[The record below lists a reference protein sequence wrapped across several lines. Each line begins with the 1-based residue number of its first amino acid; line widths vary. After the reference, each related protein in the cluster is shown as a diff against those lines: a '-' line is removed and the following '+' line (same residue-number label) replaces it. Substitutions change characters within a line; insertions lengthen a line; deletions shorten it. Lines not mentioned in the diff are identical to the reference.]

1 MDGQLFSQSLFA
13 LKGDDLRIIFA
24 LFNRTNISNII
35 TSKTK
40 DFLSVDEQDHLH
52 KHLFNEMEKLQ
63 DISDDKL
70 RFYLF
75 LEMTKVL
82 GIKGVRYTS
91 EDQLESQSLKIVDE
105 TYKLLEQ
112 QETNFSNISMSSHQ
126 SKLQQILVF
135 QIDKLYTNLCKDY
148 LHFDKEV
155 KHDLT
160 TRLYAY
166 IGDLSIEKQEK
177 IKSEWQVTKLDLDTL
192 IMIMG
197 RNSLDTVLD
206 TLRKVEGF
214 SFYIYFG
221 SIISTFQHQRPSKD
235 TPIYGLIDPSNLS
248 NLIGL
253 GDILRGMPDQ
263 QFQLRLLP
271 FMMIQMCLLYLSS
284 EKEHPP
290 IYSKS
295 FIHEWKIRFQHY
307 VKLKEEQ
314 LECVTRQEDVKKEI
328 NKKTEILNQLETNL
342 SRCKKSF
349 EMEKTSILSALK
361 SVDLH
366 TLNISPIFHEHLQTY
381 LIRKDKIASIKNAQ
395 SHNQDEGSIL
405 KKVSQSF
412 VNLYREYNLV
422 EEERQLETIL
432 YQMVDD
438 VITSTSPFCQ
448 KERERFLALTR
459 LLKQLTGQ
467 KETEEANKVQLEN
480 KLASINQELYVIHQ
494 TITKYEQENYGL
506 KDIPLTSDDF
516 SQIQQTKIE
525 ETKSEEEEKE
535 RYLKKKLLFIHPFE
549 TKIKELEQQNK
560 ESRSELNEKEI
571 EMQSLIQQAKR
582 MEMQIEELSN
592 YKERAE
598 RLEEEKQVLIEQKQ
612 QVIDENEKE
621 RKRLLQEQKS
631 NNENKYSELK
641 EAAEKQIQS
650 LQELTQE
657 WKGKYETLELEER
670 TKQQALEKEMKR
682 LLRENT
688 SLTDSLAVIR
698 QQFQDLNRNYQA
710 KLHTQ
715 ENQTSQQLEEFK
727 KESERKIDQ
736 LTHFYKEQ
744 QEKAM
749 ENLEQG
755 WRMKHEEF
763 ENKYRSLLAEKT
775 NVIDQLQK
783 DKLTIEQESQTINN
797 HLIDSHKNEIEAM
810 KEEKIQLHEKNLE
823 MQERIIQLEKEWN
836 EKLEDMKTQYESQM
850 DQFNKKIEKEKKEEV
865 QLFEELDDLD
875 LILFGNDEPEKI
887 KV

>member
-1 MDGQLFSQSLFA
+1 MDGQLFSHSLFA

-24 LFNRTNISNII
+24 LFNKTNISNII

-82 GIKGVRYTS
+82 GIKGVKYTT
-91 EDQLESQSLKIVDE
+91 EDQLESQAVKIVDE

-112 QETNFSNISMSSHQ
+112 QETNFSNNRMASHQ

-135 QIDKLYTNLCKDY
+135 QIDKLFTNLCKDY
-148 LHFDKEV
+148 LHLDKEV
-155 KHDLT
+155 KQDLT
-160 TRLYAY
+160 TRLYEY
-166 IGDLSIEKQEK
+166 IDNLSIEKQEQ
-177 IKSEWQVTKLDLDTL
+177 IMSEWQVTKMDVDTL
-192 IMIMG
+192 ILIIG

-206 TLRKVEGF
+206 TLRSVEGF
-214 SFYIYFG
+214 SFYVKFG
-221 SIISTFQHQRPSKD
+221 STLTTFQHQRPSKD
-235 TPIYGLIDPSNLS
+235 KPIYGLIDPSNLS

-263 QFQLRLLP
+263 QFQQRLLP

-284 EKEHPP
+284 EKEHP
-290 IYSKS
+290 IHSKS
-295 FIHEWKIRFQHY
+295 FIHEWKIRYQHY
-307 VKLKEEQ
+307 VKLKAEQ
-314 LECVTRQEDVKKEI
+314 LACVTRQEDVQNEI
-328 NKKTEILNQLETNL
+328 HKKTEILSQLETNL
-342 SRCKKSF
+342 SRCKKTL

-366 TLNISPIFHEHLQTY
+366 TLSIGPSFDEHLQTY
-381 LIRKDKIASIKNAQ
+381 LTRKDKIASIRKAQ
-395 SHNQDEGSIL
+395 SHTQDEGSLL

-412 VNLYREYNLV
+412 VNLYREYNVV
-422 EEERQLETIL
+422 EEEKQLDTIL
-432 YQMVDD
+432 NQMVDD

-448 KERERFLALTR
+448 KERERFLALSR
-459 LLKQLTGQ
+459 LLKQLTDQ
-467 KETEEANKVQLEN
+467 KEAEEANKVQLEN
-480 KLASINQELYVIHQ
+480 KLTSINQELYVIHQ

-506 KDIPLTSDDF
+506 KDISLTSDDF
-516 SQIQQTKIE
+516 SQIQQTKE
-525 ETKSEEEEKE
+525 VETSSEEEEKE
-535 RYLKKKLLFIHPFE
+535 RYLEKKLLFIHPFE
-549 TKIKELEQQNK
+549 TKIKELEQQNE
-560 ESRSELNEKEI
+560 ESRSQLNEKEI
-571 EMQSLIQQAKR
+571 EMQILIQQVKR
-582 MEMQIEELSN
+582 LEVQIEELSI

-631 NNENKYSELK
+631 TNENKYSELK

-670 TKQQALEKEMKR
+670 AKHQALEKEMKV

-688 SLTDSLAVIR
+688 SLTDSLTVIR
-698 QQFQDLNRNYQA
+698 QQFQDLNKNYQS

-715 ENQTSQQLEEFK
+715 ENQNSQQLEEFK
-727 KESERKIDQ
+727 KESERKLDQ

-749 ENLEQG
+749 ENLDQG
-755 WRMKHEEF
+755 WRIKHEEF
-763 ENKYRSLLAEKT
+763 ENKYRNLLAEKT
-775 NVIDQLQK
+775 NLIDQLQK
-783 DKLTIEQESQTINN
+783 EKRTFEQESQTFNKGLINT
-797 HLIDSHKNEIEAM
+797 HKTEIEAM
-810 KEEKIQLHEKNLE
+810 KKEKIQLHGKNLE
-823 MQERIIQLEKEWN
+823 MQERFTQLEKEWN
-836 EKLEDMKTQYESQM
+836 EKLEDMKTQYEYQM
-850 DQFNKKIEKEKKEEV
+850 DQFNKKIEKEKKEET
-865 QLFEELDDLD
+865 LIFEELDDLD
-875 LILFGNDEPEKI
+875 LILFGNDEREKI